1 MDDMK
6 KTVQQFMESLV
17 PQLEKVSLRDTTVN
31 ATFPV
36 ADKMYYFEIQ
46 ISTISKAEIE
56 AFQAELSALPEG
68 ESN

>member
-17 PQLEKVSLRDTTVN
+17 PQLEEVSLRGTTVK
-31 ATFPV
+31 ATFPLS
-36 ADKMYYFEIQ
+36 DKVYYFEIQ

-56 AFQAELSALPEG
+56 ALQAELNALPEG